1 MNKNERK
8 HDLSKSSKIG
18 SEDVGS
24 FDNKMVKIYD
34 QEFCPQTTRTI
45 TIIKYDSIGSIGLSS
60 NWPKIKIH
68 KSVRPTMFLRPYI
81 F

>member
-24 FDNKMVKIYD
+24 FDIKMVEIYD
-34 QEFCPQTTRTI
+34 QEFYPQATRTI
-45 TIIKYDSIGSIGLSS
+45 
-60 NWPKIKIH
+60 NIH
-68 KSVRPTMFLRPYI
+68 KSVRPTMFLRP
-81 F
+81 